1 MHPRSFS
8 SAFSF
13 FNLAK
18 IESSRLW
25 LGLLNKCFKLP
36 PPTDSLPKGS
46 KPLCGP
52 WSGIG
57 FGCDPL
63 SWLAALRAAELVW
76 ISLLLIEPI
85 LGGWPS
91 ASGLDQLSTA

>member
-1 MHPRSFS
+1 MLSKESGEPEEAATVLGVPLVRFPLHTSCRGRKAMHPQSFN

-36 PPTDSLPKGS
+36 PPHTLPAPGEQAI
-46 KPLCGP
+46 L
-52 WSGIG
+52 WT
-57 FGCDPL
+57 
-63 SWLAALRAAELVW
+63 LVW
-76 ISLLLIEPI
+76 DWVWL
-85 LGGWPS
+85 
-91 ASGLDQLSTA
+91 